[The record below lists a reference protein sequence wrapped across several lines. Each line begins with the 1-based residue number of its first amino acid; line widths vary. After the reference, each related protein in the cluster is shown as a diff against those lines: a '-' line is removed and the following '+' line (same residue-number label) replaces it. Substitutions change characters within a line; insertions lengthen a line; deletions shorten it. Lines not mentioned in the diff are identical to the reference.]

1 MLCQNVKDEERN
13 RQIKSIIMQNSKS
26 SNTVYPG
33 TVEGDEGELEKESHA
48 RGGTLELDK
57 WECVV

>member
-1 MLCQNVKDEERN
+1 MRFYCK
-13 RQIKSIIMQNSKS
+13 NSKS

-48 RGGTLELDK
+48 REGTLELDK